1 MLEHQIKYCKKHGDT
16 EHAFS
21 KSGNRERWKC
31 LKCQAEATQKCRD
44 KLKIMAIA
52 YKGGSC
58 QCCNY
63 NRYVGALEF
72 HHLNPDEKDFGIASR
87 GYTRSWERN
96 KAELDKCVLV
106 CANCH
111 REIHANIIPCPT
123 ENISDAAQKATEE
136 FEKSYVE

>member
-1 MLEHQIKYCKKHGDT
+1 
-16 EHAFS
+16 
-21 KSGNRERWKC
+21 
-31 LKCQAEATQKCRD
+31 
-44 KLKIMAIA
+44 MAIA

-123 ENISDAAQKATEE
+123 ENISDENAAQKAAEE

>member
-1 MLEHQIKYCKKHGDT
+1 
-16 EHAFS
+16 
-21 KSGNRERWKC
+21 
-31 LKCQAEATQKCRD
+31 
-44 KLKIMAIA
+44 MAIA
-52 YKGGSC
+52 YKGGCC

-72 HHLNPDEKDFGIASR
+72 HHLNPDEKDFGIASK

-96 KAELDKCVLV
+96 KEELDKCVLV

-123 ENISDAAQKATEE
+123 ENISDEDAAQKAAEE

>member
-1 MLEHQIKYCKKHGDT
+1 
-16 EHAFS
+16 
-21 KSGNRERWKC
+21 
-31 LKCQAEATQKCRD
+31 
-44 KLKIMAIA
+44 MAIA
-52 YKGGSC
+52 YKGGRC

-72 HHLNPDEKDFGIASR
+72 HHLNPDEKDFGIASK

-96 KAELDKCVLV
+96 KEELDKCVLV

-111 REIHANIIPCPT
+111 REIHANIIPCPI
-123 ENISDAAQKATEE
+123 ENISDEDAAQKAAEE